1 MRSAFDYG
9 RLRSWYLAGLRRR
22 IISRQES
29 DQNSMTPV
37 RLIAADR
44 AALEKLVMTST
55 RGGAKREV
63 QPVFAM
69 RKVVMLSIAIPLVAC
84 IPFLLFYLATGATLP
99 PLAVV
104 VGIVLSCLLGG
115 LLSAYL
121 VYASLQ
127 KPITELAEHADH
139 LSGAE
144 FEASDEIDR
153 LRMSVQGLA
162 NAMAEATE
170 RENAIA
176 DYALDLVGAVDTN
189 GVIMAISPACVELLG
204 YSPVELVGRKFVNF
218 VVVGEAERIQ
228 NFFSSMEKA
237 NASSTFECGFKRK
250 NGTIIDLQWKA
261 EWSKTEAALFCV
273 GRDITDQKKLER
285 MRQEFVSMVGHD
297 LKTPLASLGC
307 SLEVLGQGIF
317 GTLNEQGC
325 SLLEQAQIS
334 IDRLLRLIN
343 ELLEL
348 QKFDG
353 GMVSLTKE
361 DSPVPDVLRTSA
373 EAVRSFAG
381 KRNIQIEVKDC
392 ETIVSMDRDRVT
404 QVVVNLLSNAIKFS
418 PDGGKVTVTADSNPD
433 RVKFNVIDQGPGINE
448 KYHDLIF
455 ERFRQVDAADAKHGT
470 GLGLHICK
478 AIVEAHG
485 GHIGIV
491 SKPGAGSTFW
501 FTLPR

>member
-1 MRSAFDYG
+1 
-9 RLRSWYLAGLRRR
+9 
-22 IISRQES
+22 
-29 DQNSMTPV
+29 MTPV

-44 AALEKLVMTST
+44 AALEKLVMSSAKTTAPSKMLPT
-55 RGGAKREV
+55 RALKKV
-63 QPVFAM
+63 ILF
-69 RKVVMLSIAIPLVAC
+69 VVMVPIAAC
-84 IPFLLFYLATGATLP
+84 IPMAALVMLFPEPLP
-99 PLAVV
+99 PPALALGILVC
-104 VGIVLSCLLGG
+104 GIVAGVLACIAMYQTLRHPVME
-115 LLSAYL
+115 L
-121 VYASLQ
+121 VAQ
-127 KPITELAEHADH
+127 AEHLTGTAYDQCDD
-139 LSGAE
+139 E
-144 FEASDEIDR
+144 FDR

-162 NAMAEATE
+162 HGLAEAKE

-176 DYALDLVGAVDTN
+176 DYALDLVCAIDTN
-189 GVIMAISPACVELLG
+189 GVIVAISPACLEQLG
-204 YSPVELVGRKFVNF
+204 YSPVELVGRKFAHF
-218 VVVGEAERIQ
+218 VVAGESDRIQ
-228 NFFSSMEKA
+228 QFFASMEKNPA
-237 NASSTFECGFKRK
+237 AAAFECGFKRK
-250 NGTIIDLQWKA
+250 NGTIVDLQWKC

-273 GRDITDQKKLER
+273 GRDITDQKKVER

-307 SLEVLGQGIF
+307 SMEVLGQGVF
-317 GTLNEQGC
+317 GELSEQGC
-325 SLLEQAQIS
+325 SLLESAQIS

-353 GMVSLTKE
+353 GMVSLNKE
-361 DSPVPDVLRTSA
+361 DTSVSDVLRTSV
-373 EAVRSFAG
+373 EGVNSFAA
-381 KRNIQIEVKDC
+381 KKEVSIEVKDC
-392 ETIVSMDRDRVT
+392 DATIGMDRDRVT

-418 PDGGKVTVTADSNPD
+418 PEGGKVTISADSNSD

-455 ERFRQVDAADAKHGT
+455 ERYRQVDADDARHGT

-485 GHIGIV
+485 GHIGLV